1 MKRGCLVAF
10 FLLLSHTVYSGDCYV
25 KSGKVFGT
33 DNEGKKDASK
43 VYELGAE
50 VEECEIIAEN
60 AVVCF
65 TNKLDQHLCKSVSGK
80 SNLCNLVR
88 RNKSKLK
95 SKSIYQ
101 VFLSIINPGTTKS
114 YGGKR
119 LKDSE
124 SLPGFPGGD
133 VLLPDKSLGFS
144 TSDAVQGKMRSFA
157 LYEMKGGAK
166 PIFSTNQVNKEIE
179 IPITKLSH
187 DTRYKWTAQSSEK
200 NYSGVFTIAHQE
212 DQQEFEDEL
221 QISLSKSDP
230 STSTRHL
237 LRAVLAKEYGYT
249 FDMRQSIE
257 VARDAMKQGE

>member
-1 MKRGCLVAF
+1 GKNVFEPG
-10 FLLLSHTVYSGDCYV
+10 SKIKDC
-25 KSGKVFGT
+25 
-33 DNEGKKDASK
+33 EG
-43 VYELGAE
+43 
-50 VEECEIIAEN
+50 IAEN
-60 AVVCF
+60 AVLFF
-65 TNKLDQHLCKSVSGK
+65 TNKLDQPVLINRKSGEFDLSGFVPD
-80 SNLCNLVR
+80 NVTN
-88 RNKSKLK
+88 SKG
-95 SKSIYQ
+95 IYR
-101 VFLSIINPGTTKS
+101 VFLSLFKPDKTEL

-124 SLPGFPGGD
+124 SLPGFPGGEI
-133 VLLPDKSLGFS
+133 LLPDKSLSFS

-157 LYEMKGGAK
+157 LYEMKGNAK
-166 PIFSTNQVNKEIE
+166 PIFSTNQVNKKIK

-200 NYSGVFTIAHQE
+200 SYSGVFTIAHQE

-249 FDMRQSIE
+249 FDMRQSI
-257 VARDAMKQGE
+257 

>member
-1 MKRGCLVAF
+1 MKRGCLVVF

-25 KSGKVFGT
+25 KSGKVT
-33 DNEGKKDASK
+33 SLDGKN
-43 VYELGAE
+43 VFELGADIE
-50 VEECEIIAEN
+50 GCRGIAEN
-60 AVVCF
+60 AVVCYI
-65 TNKLDQHLCKSVSGK
+65 NKFDQHVCQRVSGK
-80 SNLCNLVR
+80 FIKNDLARKKS
-88 RNKSKLK
+88 SKL
-95 SKSIYQ
+95 IYQ
-101 VFLSIINPGTTKS
+101 VFLSIFNPNTTES

-133 VLLPDKSLGFS
+133 VLLPDKSLSFS

-157 LYEMKGGAK
+157 LYEMKGNAK
-166 PIFSTNQVNKEIE
+166 PIFSTNQVNKKIK

-200 NYSGVFTIAHQE
+200 SYSGVFTIAHQE